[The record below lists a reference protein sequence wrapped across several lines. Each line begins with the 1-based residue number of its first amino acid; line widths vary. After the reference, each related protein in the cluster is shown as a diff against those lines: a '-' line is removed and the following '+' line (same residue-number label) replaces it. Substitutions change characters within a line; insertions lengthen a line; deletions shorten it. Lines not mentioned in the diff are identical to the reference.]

1 MELTKEQ
8 VMRFYERLAY
18 IISKREGVEIK
29 LVSLVELKKDVEEKK
44 E

>member
-29 LVSLVELKKDVEEKK
+29 LVSLELKKDVEEK
-44 E
+44 EE